1 MFNYCIN
8 YSCLYV
14 YCFYNCLSVLVVF
27 NRLSLL
33 LLVNCI
39 STFVHYCIV
48 LDGCFF
54 SIYTLFGLKSV
65 LILTIY
71 CVSLHFF
78 HCHYLTI
85 IYIYIIWHLFDLI
98 CYVHTRFVYVHIP
111 TLMYAIVIVVLYIT
125 TTTFTWTI
133 KFNTKNYLY
142 ISP

>member
-54 SIYTLFGLKSV
+54 FIYTLFGLKSV

-85 IYIYIIWHLFDLI
+85 IYIYNLTSVRSHMLCTYTFCVCAHTNTDV
-98 CYVHTRFVYVHIP
+98 CYSDCCFIHYYYDFY
-111 TLMYAIVIVVLYIT
+111 M
-125 TTTFTWTI
+125 
-133 KFNTKNYLY
+133 NY
-142 ISP
+142 